1 MGDPAAPLARPG
13 AAPVPAAGADSAFDL
28 GAVERALAAQRSPR
42 PRRRSSPLLLAAW
55 LGAALL
61 VLAVVR
67 TLAAAPTLDA
77 VWQAGPQGTLTLRSA
92 AEPALH
98 ALRGR
103 TLRALALADGSELA
117 VDVGLLR
124 RPPRWIVD
132 DAARAEQAAQAGQL
146 AAALAQPR
154 LELVFEDGQRLAVSP
169 VARGVGGLGPLFW
182 LLAALAVLLVGS
194 AGAVLGA
201 RPQARNALYAVMAL
215 CQAANLLLIATLSVP
230 GIGQPAAL
238 AGVAWLP
245 VALDL
250 ATAAAAVHAFAL
262 HPYRLPGALR
272 VALPAWS
279 FVAALSLLAA
289 TGRLPALWWWAQG
302 GVIGLGVLAI
312 GVLTRS
318 YRVQRH
324 PLANVLRRF
333 AVLTIATL
341 ALATLAVTASQGE
354 PAAAQGLAA
363 LGAMAWTVLFAALLL
378 LVPLLARSRQAVR
391 ELVLLAAIGIAATAL
406 GLLLLTVRGAGDLT
420 VLLLTTLAT
429 LLVYAAARPWLLS
442 SMVGSYPLS
451 TERTFEQLYQA
462 ARELQQHPAR
472 HVELLSRL
480 LRGLF
485 EPGEL
490 LPLPSA
496 PSRTRVVGDGAAL
509 LVPLRGAADGRPD
522 NAVAPE
528 AGAVAPRALLLRHAR
543 EGRRLFTPEDARL
556 ADRIVEQLRRAVAY
570 DQAVERGRRE
580 ERLRIAQ
587 DLHDDIG
594 ARLLTLMYQ
603 APNPEMEDY
612 LRHTLQDLKTLTR
625 GLAAGEHR
633 LSHAAAEWKRD
644 LAQRL
649 GPRGMVLGWRFDFD
663 DDLALSVVQWSGL
676 TRVLR
681 ELVSNT
687 IAHAQA
693 TRVDIVCSV
702 QRGALTLTVADD
714 GTGRDPASWTHGLGL
729 GGVRKRVKQLG
740 GDVSWRENR
749 PQGITC
755 EVHIADLRRR
765 P

>member
-1 MGDPAAPLARPG
+1 
-13 AAPVPAAGADSAFDL
+13 
-28 GAVERALAAQRSPR
+28 
-42 PRRRSSPLLLAAW
+42 
-55 LGAALL
+55 
-61 VLAVVR
+61 
-67 TLAAAPTLDA
+67 
-77 VWQAGPQGTLTLRSA
+77 
-92 AEPALH
+92 
-98 ALRGR
+98 
-103 TLRALALADGSELA
+103 
-117 VDVGLLR
+117 
-124 RPPRWIVD
+124 
-132 DAARAEQAAQAGQL
+132 
-146 AAALAQPR
+146 
-154 LELVFEDGQRLAVSP
+154 
-169 VARGVGGLGPLFW
+169 
-182 LLAALAVLLVGS
+182 
-194 AGAVLGA
+194 
-201 RPQARNALYAVMAL
+201 
-215 CQAANLLLIATLSVP
+215 
-230 GIGQPAAL
+230 
-238 AGVAWLP
+238 
-245 VALDL
+245 
-250 ATAAAAVHAFAL
+250 
-262 HPYRLPGALR
+262 
-272 VALPAWS
+272 
-279 FVAALSLLAA
+279 
-289 TGRLPALWWWAQG
+289 
-302 GVIGLGVLAI
+302 
-312 GVLTRS
+312 
-318 YRVQRH
+318 
-324 PLANVLRRF
+324 
-333 AVLTIATL
+333 
-341 ALATLAVTASQGE
+341 
-354 PAAAQGLAA
+354 
-363 LGAMAWTVLFAALLL
+363 MAWTVLFAALLL

-420 VLLLTTLAT
+420 VLVLTTLAS

-462 ARELQQHPAR
+462 ARELQEHPSR

-490 LPLPSA
+490 LPLASA

-509 LVPLRGAADGRPD
+509 LVPLRGAGDGRSD
-522 NAVAPE
+522 TGATGEARE
-528 AGAVAPRALLLRHAR
+528 AGAAAPRALLLRHAR

-625 GLAAGEHR
+625 GLAAGEHQ

-649 GPRGMVLGWRFDFD
+649 GPRGMALGWRFDFD
-663 DDLALSVVQWSGL
+663 DDLALSVVQWSAL

-693 TRVDIVCSV
+693 TRVDIACSV
-702 QRGALTLTVADD
+702 QRGVLTLTVADD

-740 GDVSWRENR
+740 GDVSWRENG